1 MSEVLDL
8 GSTTDATMPRGPG
21 TYFEAHITLSIT
33 GAMMGTYILQ
43 STTVSPHASEV
54 SDTDFNDH
62 NIVPAAQY
70 MITIVPEPTTLALIG
85 MTAVGGAFIAHRRR
99 VLKG

>member
-1 MSEVLDL
+1 MN
-8 GSTTDATMPRGPG
+8 APAIN
-21 TYFEAHITLSIT
+21 FII
-33 GAMMGTYILQ
+33 Q

-54 SDTDFNDH
+54 SDTKFNDH

-70 MITIVPEPTTLALIG
+70 GVFVIPEPTTLALIG
-85 MTAVGGAFIAHRRR
+85 MTAVGGAFIARRRR

>member
-1 MSEVLDL
+1 MYVLQV
-8 GSTTDATMPRGPG
+8 
-21 TYFEAHITLSIT
+21 T
-33 GAMMGTYILQ
+33 GANDGNIYSAVHDCQ
-43 STTVSPHASEV
+43 SACFRAFPM
-54 SDTDFNDH
+54 TDFNDH